1 MIKEVL
7 FIACCV
13 IAIGVVVV
21 YSLVASA
28 LFKREQANKN
38 PYYYCESDWICCGNA
53 DNCDVNLKSFD
64 DHEHGVKT
72 LKATG
77 DIYPITDKFGYGS
90 AYHQNCVLPV
100 TNALNNYTNGDGV
113 TFNFTSLYNGGY
125 NQPGNPS
132 IYTPGC
138 GPGATAAECLDPKKN
153 PQNPNPVCPYISI
166 DAPPN
171 DPVTEN
177 NLPSGYNTN
186 SGGAIPTL
194 NTEGGWYGASN
205 QQYVGG
211 STPSG
216 SANGYICPPTLN
228 SVANTNVSTFKNNLY
243 NNLGSDPLL

>member
-7 FIACCV
+7 FIICCV

-21 YSLVASA
+21 YSLVAMA

-38 PYYYCESDWICCGNA
+38 PYYFCESDWICCGNA

-64 DHEHGVKT
+64 DHEHGIKT
-72 LKATG
+72 LKNTG
-77 DIYPITDKFGYGS
+77 DIYPITDKFGFGS

-100 TNALNNYTNGDGV
+100 TNALDNYTNGDGV
-113 TFNFTSLYNGGY
+113 TFNFTSLYSGGY

-138 GPGATAAECLDPKKN
+138 GPGATGAECLDPKRN
-153 PQNPNPVCPYISI
+153 PQNPNPICPYVSI
-166 DAPPN
+166 DAPPGEG
-171 DPVTEN
+171 TEN
-177 NLPSGYNTN
+177 NLPSGYNIS

-194 NTEGGWYGASN
+194 NSTAGWFNASN

-228 SVANTNVSTFKNNLY
+228 NVANTNVSTLKNNLY
-243 NNLGSDPLL
+243 NNLGSDPFE